1 MDEKLIEILENLN
14 EVKRLN
20 DNIEKAIVLIISEK
34 L

>member
-20 DNIEKAIVLIISEK
+20 DNIEKAIVLIISET

>member
-14 EVKRLN
+14 EVKRLT